1 MDSSGVFESLR
12 GESAGGFPF
21 IASPVHQTD
30 AGTRYLRHPGVALIA
45 RPEVNLEGM
54 RSFLDGF
61 DPAMQ
66 FPAYLE
72 DPTALEP
79 GAQLL
84 KAAGQ
89 TCYSSFGP
97 KRTMNENAD
106 RYFAN
111 QRQGGHGSVLEHASY
126 SFFLYGISRSNT
138 HEVVRHRAGTAFS
151 QLSQR
156 FVSGSV
162 LRFVERLE
170 YQDVPALHKRFEQ
183 RIDQFAKEYAD
194 VTDELLALQTEGHP
208 SLTAEARTDMRKRV
222 QQVARSVLPNETET
236 TMVLTANVRAWRHM
250 IEMRTDQHAESEIRD
265 LFFRA
270 FLCLSLV
277 EPILFGDYEIE
288 SYPDGTYGVTTEWR
302 KV

>member
-1 MDSSGVFESLR
+1 MDLEELFAEMGGGADDGLPHLHSPALR
-12 GESAGGFPF
+12 TE
-21 IASPVHQTD
+21 Q
-30 AGTRYLRHPGVALIA
+30 GTPYLRHAGVVMIA
-45 RPEVNLEGM
+45 RPQVRVEGL
-54 RSFLDGF
+54 RSFLEGF
-61 DPAMQ
+61 DPALG
-66 FPAYLE
+66 FPSYLE
-72 DPTALEP
+72 DPTELTP

-84 KAAGQ
+84 KTAGQ
-89 TCYSSFGP
+89 TCYASFGP
-97 KRTMNENAD
+97 KRTMNENAK
-106 RYFAN
+106 RYFDN
-111 QRQGGHGSVLEHASY
+111 LSSSGHGSVFEHANY

-183 RIDQFAKEYAD
+183 RIDQFAQEYAE
-194 VTDELLALQTEGHP
+194 VAEELVGLQSEGHP
-208 SLTAEARTDMRKRV
+208 SLSAEAKTDMRKRV

-250 IEMRTDQHAESEIRD
+250 IEMRTDPHAESEIRD
-265 LFFRA
+265 LFFRI
-270 FLCLSLV
+270 FLCLRLA
-277 EPILFGDYEIE
+277 EPILFADYNIGP
-288 SYPDGTYGVTTEWR
+288 YPDGTYGARTEWR

>member
-1 MDSSGVFESLR
+1 MNPEKLFTELGGSFAE
-12 GESAGGFPF
+12 GFPHLH
-21 IASPVHQTD
+21 SPVLRTEE
-30 AGTRYLRHPGVALIA
+30 GTPYLRHAGVVLITKPGVNIGGLSGF
-45 RPEVNLEGM
+45 LE
-54 RSFLDGF
+54 GF
-61 DPAMQ
+61 DPALG
-66 FPAYLE
+66 FPGYLE
-72 DPTALEP
+72 DPTELTP

-84 KAAGQ
+84 KTAGQ
-89 TCYSSFGP
+89 TCYASFGP
-97 KRTMNENAD
+97 KRTMNENAK
-106 RYFAN
+106 RYFDNLASS
-111 QRQGGHGSVLEHASY
+111 GHGSVFEHANY

-183 RIDQFAKEYAD
+183 RIDQFAQEYAE
-194 VTDELLALQTEGHP
+194 VAEELAGLQSEGHRTL
-208 SLTAEARTDMRKRV
+208 SAEAKTDMRKRV

-250 IEMRTDQHAESEIRD
+250 IEMRTDPHAESEIRD
-265 LFFRA
+265 LFFRI
-270 FLCLSLV
+270 FLCLRV
-277 EPILFGDYEIE
+277 AEPILFADYNVGP
-288 SYPDGTYGVTTEWR
+288 YPDGTYGARTEWR